1 MGFMTF
7 VKNLIVKSE
16 GLASENR
23 LTADVQTPK
32 KVRVSVD
39 SPVDRRKA
47 RQRNAKGQFIQDIRR
62 NFQA

>member
-16 GLASENR
+16 GLASETR
-23 LTADVQTPK
+23 LTADVQTPR

-47 RQRNAKGQFIQDIRR
+47 RKRNAKGQFIRDIRR